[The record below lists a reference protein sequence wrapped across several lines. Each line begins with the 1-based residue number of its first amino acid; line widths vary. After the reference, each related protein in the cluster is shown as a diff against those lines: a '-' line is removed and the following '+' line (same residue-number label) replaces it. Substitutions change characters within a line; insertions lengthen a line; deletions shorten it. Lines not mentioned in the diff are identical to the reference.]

1 MFEMK
6 FLIYIFLHFMM
17 VVAFVMVYHYLPLQT
32 NFCSKQMID
41 QNFAAEPGKK
51 MVALHKLTDESFF

>member
-32 NFCSKQMID
+32 NFCSKQIID

-51 MVALHKLTDESFF
+51 MVALH